1 MMFKSLLVAGLLPT
15 VFAAPAPQMNY
26 AENTGPVGGVDPPIP
41 TVTAA
46 SGSLYGPEDLLG
58 EIAKPSPVSGGD
70 SAIVTNY
77 PLVNGQ
83 EVDDDLGLYL
93 DFNSVEKPQ
102 PIRGEAGQ
110 TDPGP
115 RTYEYEKL
123 NPDLF
128 APPGTDSG
136 DTAQLQWPLGLSHN
150 RLGSGKQAGWARQQ
164 NTDQLPVATAFAGV
178 DMRLA
183 PHAYRE
189 LHWHSANEWALM
201 LKGSVRLAAVN
212 DNGESFID
220 DISAGDVWFFPAGV
234 PHSIQALDEGCE
246 FLIVFDDGAFSE
258 DGTSLVSELFMR
270 NPKEVLS
277 KNLQTPVSAFD
288 NLPDSELYIFNGTPA
303 PANISAQNETG
314 PAGILPAAD
323 SYSYHWSEQQ
333 PYTTPGG
340 SVKILDSTTFPLAT
354 MFAVALVTVQ
364 PGAMREMHWHLNSD
378 EWNYFLQGSAR
389 MTVFDAPSSSRTFD
403 YSAGDIGYIPA
414 TDAHYIENTGTE
426 DVIFLEVLKQT
437 KFTDISV
444 AQWLALTP
452 KQVVQDTLNLPDD
465 TLAGLPKEKTYIKT
479 GNKNMTALAAN
490 PNGTGAYE
498 VSD

>member
-58 EIAKPSPVSGGD
+58 EIAKPSPVFGGD

-83 EVDDDLGLYL
+83 EADDDLGLYL

-128 APPGTDSG
+128 APPGTDNG

-178 DMRLA
+178 DMTLA

-234 PHSIQALDEGCE
+234 PHSIQALDEGSE
-246 FLIVFDDGAFSE
+246 FLIVFDDGTFSE

-288 NLPDSELYIFNGTPA
+288 DLPDSELYIFNGTPA

-314 PAGILPAAD
+314 PAGILPVAD

-340 SVKILDSTTFPLAT
+340 SVKIL
-354 MFAVALVTVQ
+354 
-364 PGAMREMHWHLNSD
+364 
-378 EWNYFLQGSAR
+378 
-389 MTVFDAPSSSRTFD
+389 
-403 YSAGDIGYIPA
+403 
-414 TDAHYIENTGTE
+414 
-426 DVIFLEVLKQT
+426 
-437 KFTDISV
+437 
-444 AQWLALTP
+444 
-452 KQVVQDTLNLPDD
+452 
-465 TLAGLPKEKTYIKT
+465 
-479 GNKNMTALAAN
+479 
-490 PNGTGAYE
+490 
-498 VSD
+498 